1 MDLCGNG
8 VGAGFVHIKNFAAC
22 LGGFPTNMTGV
33 AVPVDGV
40 LLTRFMGEGLVYR
53 RGVPVLP
60 F

>member
-33 AVPVDGV
+33 VVPVDGGSSYSIYGG
-40 LLTRFMGEGLVYR
+40 RFGL
-53 RGVPVLP
+53 
-60 F
+60 